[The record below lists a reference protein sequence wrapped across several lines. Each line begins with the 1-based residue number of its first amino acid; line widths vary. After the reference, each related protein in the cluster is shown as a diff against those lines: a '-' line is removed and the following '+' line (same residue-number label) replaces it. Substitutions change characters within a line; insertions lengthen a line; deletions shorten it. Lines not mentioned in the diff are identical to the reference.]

1 MISVRPATI
10 AGVPAIRGVAAETWQ
25 ATYAELIAAPAIERF
40 PERAYGEANVG
51 RIIDRLGDGYR
62 VATADE
68 AVVG

>member
-1 MISVRPATI
+1 MSDAVLQAVQERIRAAAA
-10 AGVPAIRGVAAETWQ
+10 AGAPLAIRGGGT
-25 ATYAELIAAPAIERF
+25 RDF
-40 PERAYGEANVG
+40 YGEANVG